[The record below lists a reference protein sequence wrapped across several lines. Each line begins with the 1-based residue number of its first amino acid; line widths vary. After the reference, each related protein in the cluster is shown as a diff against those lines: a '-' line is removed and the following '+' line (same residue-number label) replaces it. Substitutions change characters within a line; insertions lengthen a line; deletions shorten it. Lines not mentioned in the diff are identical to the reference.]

1 MSLQKSFSRDPF
13 LFSQERNK
21 SYRKVTSCVDGVIAL
36 ASTVSHLR
44 SGYEPWEKEPLRY
57 ERKTRPQ
64 LCYTQLQHS
73 PTVLYFCAALNSKT
87 YTNTTD
93 THATPSVPI
102 TITTTVSKSKTHN
115 SFLIQQSIP
124 NTPVRTQSERK
135 RRLCHT
141 HKPIP
146 NTPVL
151 KHRLIP
157 NSKNHIKQTLNVR
170 YFSVTAGRWPYSR
183 IQTTISQEPH

>member
-1 MSLQKSFSRDPF
+1 MSLQKSFSRNPF
-13 LFSQERNK
+13 LFCQERNK
-21 SYRKVTSCVDGVIAL
+21 IYRKVTSCVDGVIAL

-102 TITTTVSKSKTHN
+102 TITTTVAVRANYNYYNRVEKQDTQ
-115 SFLIQQSIP
+115 FIP
-124 NTPVRTQSERK
+124 NTT
-135 RRLCHT
+135 
-141 HKPIP
+141 I
-146 NTPVL
+146 
-151 KHRLIP
+151 
-157 NSKNHIKQTLNVR
+157 NS
-170 YFSVTAGRWPYSR
+170 
-183 IQTTISQEPH
+183 

>member
-1 MSLQKSFSRDPF
+1 
-13 LFSQERNK
+13 
-21 SYRKVTSCVDGVIAL
+21 VDGVIAL

-102 TITTTVSKSKTHN
+102 TITTTVAVRANYNYYNRVEKQDTQ
-115 SFLIQQSIP
+115 FIP
-124 NTPVRTQSERK
+124 NTT
-135 RRLCHT
+135 
-141 HKPIP
+141 I
-146 NTPVL
+146 
-151 KHRLIP
+151 
-157 NSKNHIKQTLNVR
+157 NS
-170 YFSVTAGRWPYSR
+170 
-183 IQTTISQEPH
+183 